1 MGSSYLFDTRT
12 TKNKE
17 IIMSKVIIHIDGN
30 NFYASCEQM
39 IDPSTKGK
47 GLVILSNNDG
57 CIISRSSE
65 ARKMGIPMGQPY
77 FKLKNKL
84 NQLNINV
91 RSSNYELY
99 GDISNRLMQLLR
111 KNCEELEIYSIDEA
125 FGTIKRPKD
134 KCLYKWGKD
143 LRSLVYQ
150 NIGIP
155 ISIGI
160 GETKVLSKIAN
171 HIAKKIENN
180 SGIFDISII
189 ENKDYYLNQI
199 KVDKIWG
206 VGKKMSIWLKA
217 RGINNA
223 RELRDMSSNQIKSK
237 YGVIGIRI
245 QNELKGKL
253 CIPVKEIS
261 SARKG
266 ICVSR
271 SFSYPIDS
279 LEELNQAISKYVLIA
294 SAKLRK
300 YNQLSSAI
308 TVFTTTNIH
317 SKDFYKSEA
326 TKKLTIATS
335 DSIIMLRQSLTLTKK
350 IFKPYI
356 NIIKAGVILHK
367 LQSNQYKQI
376 LLFKERDLQE
386 EINLERLNNIIDNIN
401 KRNRIDVLNWGSST
415 IEKEWEPRRE
425 KLSYLKTTTIKNI
438 PTVFAN

>member
-1 MGSSYLFDTRT
+1 
-12 TKNKE
+12 
-17 IIMSKVIIHIDGN
+17 MSKAIIQIDGN

-39 IDPSTKGK
+39 IDPSIKGK

-57 CIISRSSE
+57 CIIARSSE
-65 ARKMGIPMGQPY
+65 ARKMGIPMGKPY

-84 NQLNINV
+84 KQLNINV

-125 FGTIKRPKD
+125 FGTMKRPKN
-134 KCLYKWGKD
+134 KCLYQWSRD

-160 GETKVLSKIAN
+160 GETKVLSKLSN
-171 HIAKKIENN
+171 HIAKKIVKN

-189 ENKDYYLNQI
+189 DNKDYYLNQI
-199 KVDKIWG
+199 KVEDVWG
-206 VGKKMSIWLKA
+206 VGERMSKWLKD

-223 RELRDMSSNQIKSK
+223 KELRDMPSNQIKEK
-237 YGVIGIRI
+237 YGVVGLRI
-245 QNELKGKL
+245 QNELKGKIS
-253 CIPVKEIS
+253 IPFKEIS
-261 SARKG
+261 SDRKS

-300 YNQLSSAI
+300 YNQFSSEI
-308 TVFTTTNIH
+308 TVFTNTNMH
-317 SKDFYKSEA
+317 SKEFFKSQA
-326 TKKLTIATS
+326 TGKLVISTS
-335 DSIIMLRQSLTLTKK
+335 DSRAILKQSLALTKK
-350 IFKPYI
+350 IFKPYKKL
-356 NIIKAGVILHK
+356 IKAGVILHK
-367 LQSNQYKQI
+367 LQSNKYKQNI
-376 LLFKERDLQE
+376 LFQEGDLKKDFH
-386 EINLERLNNIIDNIN
+386 LERLNNIIDNIN
-401 KRNRIDVLNWGSST
+401 ERNGRDTLSWGSST
-415 IEKEWEPRRE
+415 LEKDWIPSRK
-425 KLSYLKTTTIKNI
+425 KLSYLKTTTIKSI

>member
-1 MGSSYLFDTRT
+1 
-12 TKNKE
+12 
-17 IIMSKVIIHIDGN
+17 MSKAIIQIDGN

-39 IDPSTKGK
+39 IDPSIKGK

-65 ARKMGIPMGQPY
+65 ARKMGIPMGKPF

-84 NQLNINV
+84 KQLNINV

-111 KNCEELEIYSIDEA
+111 ENCEEIEIYSIDEA

-134 KCLYKWGKD
+134 KCLYQWSRD

-160 GETKVLSKIAN
+160 GETKVLSKISN
-171 HIAKKIENN
+171 HIAKRTGTN

-189 ENKDYYLNQI
+189 GNQDYYLNQV

-206 VGKKMSIWLKA
+206 IGKRMSIWLKG

-223 RELRDMSSNQIKSK
+223 REFRDMSSKQIKQK
-237 YGVIGIRI
+237 YGVVGIRI
-245 QNELKGKL
+245 QNELKGKSCL
-253 CIPVKEIS
+253 PIKEIS
-261 SARKG
+261 SDRKE

-294 SAKLRK
+294 STKLRK
-300 YNQLSSAI
+300 YNQLTSAI
-308 TVFTTTNIH
+308 TVFTKTNIH
-317 SKDFYKSEA
+317 SNDFYKSEA
-326 TKKLTIATS
+326 TEKLNIATS
-335 DSIIMLRQSLTLTKK
+335 DSRLILRQSLILTKR
-350 IFKPYI
+350 IFKSYRKL
-356 NIIKAGVILHK
+356 IKAGVILHK
-367 LQSNQYKQI
+367 LQNNQYKQS
-376 LLFKERDLQE
+376 LLFNEENTQE
-386 EINLERLNNIIDNIN
+386 EYYLEKLNNIIDNIN
-401 KRNRIDVLNWGSST
+401 KRNKRDTLNWGSST

-425 KLSYLKTTTIKNI
+425 SLSYLKTTTIETI
-438 PTVFAN
+438 PTVFAH

>member
-1 MGSSYLFDTRT
+1 
-12 TKNKE
+12 
-17 IIMSKVIIHIDGN
+17 MSKAIIQIDGN

-39 IDPSTKGK
+39 IDPSIKGK

-57 CIISRSSE
+57 CIIARSSE
-65 ARKMGIPMGQPY
+65 ARKMGIPMGTPY
-77 FKLKNKL
+77 FKLKKKL
-84 NQLNINV
+84 KQLNIAV

-125 FGTIKRPKD
+125 FGTMKRPKD
-134 KCLYKWGKD
+134 KCLYQWSSN

-160 GETKVLSKIAN
+160 GETKVLSKISN
-171 HIAKKIENN
+171 HIAKKIERN

-199 KVDKIWG
+199 EVDKVWG
-206 VGKKMSIWLKA
+206 VGKKMSIWLKG

-223 RELRDMSSNQIKSK
+223 RELRDMPSNQINRK
-237 YGVIGIRI
+237 YGVVGIRI

-261 SARKG
+261 SAKKE

-271 SFSYPIDS
+271 SFAYPIDT
-279 LEELNQAISKYVLIA
+279 LEELNQAICKYVLIA
-294 SAKLRK
+294 SAKLRRN
-300 YNQLSSAI
+300 NQLLSAI
-308 TVFTTTNIH
+308 KIFTTTNIN

-326 TKKLTIATS
+326 TIQLNIPTSNSKVILEQSLKLT
-335 DSIIMLRQSLTLTKK
+335 RK
-350 IFKPYI
+350 IFKPYRKL
-356 NIIKAGVILHK
+356 IKAGVILHK
-367 LQSNQYKQI
+367 LQGNQYKQI
-376 LLFKERDLQE
+376 PIFDERSIQE
-386 EINLERLNNIIDNIN
+386 KFRHKTLDNIIDNIN
-401 KRNRIDVLNWGSST
+401 KRNKSDTLSWGSST
-415 IEKEWEPRRE
+415 IKKEWEPRRE
-425 KLSYLKTTTIKNI
+425 KLSYLKTTKIERI
-438 PTVFAN
+438 PSVFAN